1 MACAEC
7 TVTEVSS
14 SLDLAWEGKNP
25 SLDWQALHITHLAA
39 IFSTV
44 GASKVFS
51 VDRCLHGNAQREK
64 FGSRG
69 RHSSDLELQKDT
81 VRIEYILNTLIFN
94 EYNIYI
100 SLL

>member
-1 MACAEC
+1 MLN
-7 TVTEVSS
+7 VQLQRLLV
-14 SLDLAWEGKNP
+14 AWTLPGKVKILP
-25 SLDWQALHITHLAA
+25 LTGKHLHITHLAA